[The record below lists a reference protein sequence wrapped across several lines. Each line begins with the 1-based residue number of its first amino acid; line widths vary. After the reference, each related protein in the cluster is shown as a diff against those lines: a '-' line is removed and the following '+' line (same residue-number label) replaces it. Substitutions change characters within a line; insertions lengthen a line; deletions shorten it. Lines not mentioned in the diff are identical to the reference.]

1 MTSGDLLFKELLIVS
16 ERILSPLGIWP
27 TASNSWISL
36 FNVVTRIMYSILVL
50 IKNYYNPEKESIENA
65 FTLGNGGLITVM
77 YFIVLLMK
85 KEKCIKFFNSIKSE
99 RKLQYSDEEKRI
111 QHAVGR
117 EYQKISTA
125 FMYMLPI
132 AIFIKFIQPLMEYLY
147 IKLFK
152 LERSFELPPSMG
164 IPVEIVGEYPT
175 YILESMIRAQ
185 MLITL
190 MGVCSVYILS
200 TLFICMQFQCLA
212 INLKSV
218 NDESKLVGLIK
229 EHVEI
234 LKLVI

>member
-1 MTSGDLLFKELLIVS
+1 MTSEDLLFKELLIIS
-16 ERILSPLGIWP
+16 EKILSPLGIWP
-27 TASNSWISL
+27 TAYNSWISL
-36 FNVVTRIMYSILVL
+36 FNILILTSYSVLVL
-50 IKNYYNPEKESIENA
+50 IKNSLNPERESIENA
-65 FTLGNGGLITVM
+65 FTLANGGLITVI
-77 YFIVLLMK
+77 YFIILLQ
-85 KEKCIKFFNSIKSE
+85 EKDKCLEFFNFIKWD
-99 RKLQYSDEEKRI
+99 RKLYHSNEEKRI

-125 FMYMLPI
+125 FFYILPT

-152 LERSFELPPSMG
+152 IERSFELPPSMG

-175 YILESMIRAQ
+175 YILESIIRAQ

-229 EHVEI
+229 EHEEI
-234 LKLVI
+234 LRLVF